1 MGEQDVIEHGTTES
15 EEADMPV
22 AAVNGIRLHYSDIG
36 SGEPVVMVMG
46 TAGSGRIWHTHQVP
60 ALKAAGYRVI
70 TFDNRGIPPTDE
82 CPEGFSV
89 GDLVADTAGLI
100 EHLGLG
106 PVRLVGT
113 SMGGYVV
120 QELALSRPAMVR
132 QAVLMASR
140 GRSDALRAALAAAE
154 LELYDS
160 GAEVPPRYRAAV
172 QAMQSLSPHTLGDEQ
187 AAADWLDLF
196 DLAHRHRDHAPGI
209 RAQMSLE
216 PMPDRLAAYAAI
228 RVPCHV
234 VSFADDLLTPPQHG
248 RELAN
253 AIPGATFDVIE
264 RAGHYGY
271 LESPEAV
278 NESILD
284 FFAKARE
291 VETGVETGGEAGR
304 RVRL

>member
-1 MGEQDVIEHGTTES
+1 
-15 EEADMPV
+15 MPK
-22 AAVNGIRLHYSDIG
+22 AAVNGIRLNYEDVG

-89 GDLVADTAGLI
+89 GDLVADTTGLI

-113 SMGGYVV
+113 SMGAYVV
-120 QELALSRPAMVR
+120 QELALVRPELVR

-140 GRSDALRAALAAAE
+140 GRSDALRTALARAE
-154 LELYDS
+154 TELYDS
-160 GAEVPPRYRAAV
+160 GAALPPRYRAAI
-172 QAMQSLSPHTLGDEQ
+172 QALQSLSPHTLGDEQ
-187 AAADWLDLF
+187 VAVDWLDLF
-196 DLAHRHRDHAPGI
+196 ELAHQDHAPGI

-216 PMPDRLAAYAAI
+216 PMPNRLAAYSGI
-228 RVPCHV
+228 GVPCHV
-234 VSFADDLLTPPQHG
+234 ISFADDLLTPPEHG
-248 RELAN
+248 RELAK
-253 AIPGATFDVIE
+253 AIPGATLDVIE

-271 LESPEAV
+271 LECPEAV
-278 NESILD
+278 NESLLG
-284 FFAKARE
+284 FFARAKEGA
-291 VETGVETGGEAGR
+291 A
-304 RVRL
+304 